1 MKSIHR
7 YAALRKTSIRHL
19 HAFEAAY
26 LHGSFAAAAQE
37 LCVTASAVSHAIQ
50 SLETSLG
57 TLLFE
62 RRKRSIVPTQAGS
75 RLFEVVRRAFTDLD
89 LELSEIMAGTSKGDV
104 HTISVQCAPSFA
116 AIWLMPGLPEFLKAH
131 PHIDL
136 RLSAVHETPDFQ
148 HGSLD
153 LAIVY
158 GVPVADPE
166 MLVEPLTPVERYVPM
181 CSPAL
186 LGGKTLPLAVDTLE
200 DYLLIHNQQTA
211 VSWRD
216 WATRYLDRP
225 ANLDRGLRFDRS
237 FMMFNA
243 VADGLG
249 MCLDSTLLA
258 HEHLQRGSLVLPFGD
273 AGVDAPGHHL
283 CMPRDRAGQMKIQ
296 TFVAWIRSR
305 LPTGIATGL
314 ATPPVAH

>member
-7 YAALRKTSIRHL
+7 YAALRKTSTRHL

-26 LHGSFAAAAQE
+26 LHGSFAAAALE

-50 SLETSLG
+50 SLERGLG
-57 TLLFE
+57 ALLFE
-62 RRKRSIVPTQAGS
+62 RRKRSIVPTAAGS
-75 RLFEVVRRAFTDLD
+75 RLYAVVRRAFSDLD
-89 LELSEIMAGTSKGDV
+89 RELSEIVAGADDL

-116 AIWLMPGLPEFLKAH
+116 AIWLMPGLPDFLKAN
-131 PHIDL
+131 PDIDL
-136 RLSAVHETPDFQ
+136 RLSAVHEAPDFL
-148 HGSLD
+148 HGGLD

-158 GVPVADPE
+158 GVPMAGAE
-166 MLVEPLTPVERYVPM
+166 LIVEPLTQVERYVPM
-181 CSPAL
+181 CSPSL
-186 LGGKTLPLAVDTLE
+186 LGGQTLPLPTEALE

-216 WATRYLDRP
+216 WATRYVDRP
-225 ANLDRGLRFDRS
+225 INLERGLRFDRS

-258 HEHLQRGSLVLPFGD
+258 HPHLQRGSLVLPFGD
-273 AGVDAPGHHL
+273 AGIDAPGHHL
-283 CMPRDRAGQMKIQ
+283 CMPRDRADQAKIQ

-305 LPTGIATGL
+305 LPRAVK
-314 ATPPVAH
+314 P